1 VRSDISLKFAYI
13 ETIFQGKLMAKT
25 NSAMNSSYQFILW
38 LGLSIF
44 VIIIDQLTK
53 IIALN
58 SLLPNTSQ
66 RVNAMM
72 NWVLVFNPGAAFSF
86 LADGLAWQKWFF
98 IGIGLVAA
106 VTILWLLKR
115 HSKESLFCFSL
126 ALILGG
132 AVGNLIDR
140 FAYGAVVD
148 FIDVYYQQFHWPA
161 FNVADSAISLGAAL
175 LIFDE
180 LRRVVKKR

>member
-1 VRSDISLKFAYI
+1 MNMKQADNFNPGKWLI
-13 ETIFQGKLMAKT
+13 ENKLT
-25 NSAMNSSYQFILW
+25 NQSQLNEMPKIANP
-38 LGLSIF
+38 
-44 VIIIDQLTK
+44 VPDQLTK

-98 IGIGLVAA
+98 IGIGLVAT